1 MQSVSEKIPD
11 WLKVP
16 PSRFCTMD
24 DLVDF
29 SSQNYDQE
37 MIDKK
42 LPAMLKVSST
52 CQELIVKDLDAIE
65 DFITPAVLLN
75 VFSSFRKVKMHPRF
89 FDGADV
95 RDVLKKFFTA
105 DMKKQISSQITPKC
119 PLTSV
124 ILLEIFVH
132 FSEISKQL
140 DLQNSQRILTYN
152 VKQILIQPTMAIS
165 A

>member
-1 MQSVSEKIPD
+1 
-11 WLKVP
+11 
-16 PSRFCTMD
+16 MD

-29 SSQNYDQE
+29 SSQNYEQE

-105 DMKKQISSQITPKC
+105 DMKK
-119 PLTSV
+119 
-124 ILLEIFVH
+124 
-132 FSEISKQL
+132 
-140 DLQNSQRILTYN
+140 
-152 VKQILIQPTMAIS
+152 
-165 A
+165 